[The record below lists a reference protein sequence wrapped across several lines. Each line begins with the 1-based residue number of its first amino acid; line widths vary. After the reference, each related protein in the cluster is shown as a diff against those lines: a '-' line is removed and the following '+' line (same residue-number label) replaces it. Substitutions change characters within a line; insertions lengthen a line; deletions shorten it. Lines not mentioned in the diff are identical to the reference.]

1 MSATAGTS
9 GFGTLLKRGSGATVE
24 TFTTVAE
31 VKNISGPA
39 LSMETIDATHMES
52 PSGYREW
59 LPSFKDGGEVTFDL
73 NFLPAT
79 AAQTG
84 LTTDFAARTK
94 RNWQVVWPDTATT
107 TWSFS
112 GFVTGFTPSAAVGD
126 ILAASA
132 TIRVTGAVTIS

>member
-1 MSATAGTS
+1 MAATVGSS
-9 GFGTLLKRGSGATVE
+9 GFGTLLKRGDGATVE
-24 TFTTVAE
+24 SFATVAE
-31 VKNISGPA
+31 VKSISGPS

-52 PSGYREW
+52 PSGFREW

-84 LTTDFAARTK
+84 LTTDFRNRTK
-94 RNWQVVWPDTATT
+94 RNWKIFWPNTGTT
-107 TWSFS
+107 KWSFS
-112 GFVTGFTPSAAVGD
+112 GYVTGFTPSAAVGD

-132 TIRVTGAVTIS
+132 TIKVTGDVTIS

>member
-1 MSATAGTS
+1 MAATVGSS
-9 GFGTLLKRGSGATVE
+9 GFGTLLKRGNGATTE

-31 VKNISGPA
+31 VKSISGPS

-52 PSGYREW
+52 PNNYREW
-59 LPSFKDGGEVTFDL
+59 LPSFLDGGEVSFDL

-94 RNWQVVWPDTATT
+94 RNWKIYWPNSGATK
-107 TWSFS
+107 WSFS
-112 GFVTGFTPSAAVGD
+112 GYITGFTPSAATGD
-126 ILAASA
+126 ILAASC
-132 TIRVTGAVTIS
+132 TIKVTGGVTIS

>member
-1 MSATAGTS
+1 MAATVGSS

-31 VKNISGPA
+31 VKTISGPS

-84 LTTDFAARTK
+84 ITTDFAARTK
-94 RNWQVVWPDTATT
+94 RNWKIVWPNTAGT

-112 GFVTGFTPSAAVGD
+112 GYITGFTPSAAVGD

-132 TIRVTGAVTIS
+132 TIKVTGAVTIS